1 MSIGMK
7 RKYLTPMI
15 RIQAIE
21 TEDGIMEMSLQ
32 TLPVFDENNPSTVEG
47 SQINNGSEILG
58 NQHSVWDEEE

>member
-7 RKYLTPMI
+7 RNYLTPMI

-21 TEDGIMEMSLQ
+21 TEDGILEMSLQ
-32 TLPVFDENNPSTVEG
+32 SLPVFDENNPNTSDG
-47 SQINNGSEILG
+47 SQIGNGSEILG

>member
-7 RKYLTPMI
+7 RKYVTPMI

-21 TEDGIMEMSLQ
+21 TEDGIMEMSLSS
-32 TLPVFDENNPSTVEG
+32 LPVYDENNPNTVDG
-47 SQINNGSEILG
+47 SQIGNGSDILG

>member
-7 RKYLTPMI
+7 NKYVTPMI

-21 TEDGIMEMSLQ
+21 TEDGILEMSLPS
-32 TLPVFDENNPSTVEG
+32 LPVYDENNPNTVEG
-47 SQINNGSEILG
+47 SQIGNGSEILG